1 MKELNRKPKPFK
13 TPPIQQAEALVPIPQ
28 IKLLL
33 LDIHLKL
40 LKQDR

>member
-1 MKELNRKPKPFK
+1 MKVLKL
-13 TPPIQQAEALVPIPQ
+13 TPLEVLVPIPQ

-40 LKQDR
+40 LKQNRCKTLHLNM